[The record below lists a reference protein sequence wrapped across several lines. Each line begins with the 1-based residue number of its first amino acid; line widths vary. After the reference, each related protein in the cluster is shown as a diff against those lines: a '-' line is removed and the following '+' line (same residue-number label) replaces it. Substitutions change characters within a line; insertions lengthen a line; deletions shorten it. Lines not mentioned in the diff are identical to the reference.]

1 MLYIVVHYF
10 DYGCEAKAVYTT
22 TCLES
27 ARRECA
33 RYGNNEDMKEGYEI
47 RDGRGD
53 LVR

>member
-10 DYGCEAKAVYTT
+10 NYCEAKAVYTT

-47 RDGRGD
+47 RDGHGD